1 MVNHNAAAYSALTVA
16 WQVLGAGDAMLARGT
31 MTCAVPANGLQQIGE
46 VAWYIRAAAGS
57 YRVMLVIERDAE
69 PLSSNDYTTIEILVG
84 AGLRGRGLPYWE
96 RSGSVVDALMQER
109 E

>member
-1 MVNHNAAAYSALTVA
+1 
-16 WQVLGAGDAMLARGT
+16 MLARGT
-31 MTCAVPANGLQQIGE
+31 MTCAVPANSLQQIGE

-69 PLSSNDYTTIEILVG
+69 PLSSNDYTIEILVG
-84 AGLRGRGLPYWE
+84 AGLRGRGSPYWE